1 MQYCF
6 CRLGDEGNSGFT
18 NLGITANHQYGDW
31 LIAGGGDVIISFQ
44 HPVRLVGTQLTN
56 NYGGPFIAEVQAF
69 NNNKL
74 LATFTENGRF
84 IRSKGRR

>member
-18 NLGITANHQYGDW
+18 ANYQYGDW
-31 LIAGGGDVIISFQ
+31 LIAGGGDIIISFQ
-44 HPVRLVGTQLTN
+44 HPVRLVGTQLSN
-56 NYGGPFIAEVQAF
+56 NYGGNFTAYIQAF

-74 LATFTENGRF
+74 LGTFTKKTYDFASGAINML
-84 IRSKGRR
+84 